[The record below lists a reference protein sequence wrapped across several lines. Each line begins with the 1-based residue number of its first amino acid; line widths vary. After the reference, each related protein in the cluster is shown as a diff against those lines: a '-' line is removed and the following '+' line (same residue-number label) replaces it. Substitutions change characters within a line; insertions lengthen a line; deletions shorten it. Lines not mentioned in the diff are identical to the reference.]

1 MIQLDLEDA
10 IAPQEKDRARADAPD
25 AIARIHDSGR
35 VGTVRV
41 NGPLRLLI
49 PDLESVVRPGLAGL
63 TIPKVHSSDYLKLID
78 ETLTELELEREIP
91 EGSVR
96 LIAQIET
103 AEGLM
108 HLEEIARST
117 PRLAA
122 LSVGP
127 EDLAAD
133 LGSAVDP
140 DVMYVPNMQ
149 ALIAARAAGVI
160 PLGYVGSITL
170 YDDPDTYRGWVRRAR
185 NMGFEGAFCIHPN
198 QVEILNEEFVPEAEE
213 VKRAAAVVAAFEEHV
228 AAGTGAFAFEGRM
241 VDAPV
246 INRARR
252 LLKRSNK
259 LA

>member
-1 MIQLDLEDA
+1 
-10 IAPQEKDRARADAPD
+10 
-25 AIARIHDSGR
+25 
-35 VGTVRV
+35 
-41 NGPLRLLI
+41 
-49 PDLESVVRPGLAGL
+49 L
-63 TIPKVHSSDYLKLID
+63 TIPKVRSGECLRLVD
-78 ETLTELELEREIP
+78 ETLTELEREREIP
-91 EGSVR
+91 AGSVR

-108 HLEEIARST
+108 HLDEIARST

-122 LSVGP
+122 MSVGP

-133 LGSAVDP
+133 LGSAVHP
-140 DVMYVPNMQ
+140 DVLYHPNMQ
-149 ALIAARAAGVI
+149 ALIAARAAGII

-170 YDDPDTYRGWVRRAR
+170 YDDPDTYRSWIRRAR
-185 NMGFEGAFCIHPN
+185 GMGFEGAFCIHPN
-198 QVEILNEEFVPEAEE
+198 QVEILNEEFVPDTEE
-213 VKRAAAVVAAFEEHV
+213 VERASAMVAAFEEHI

-252 LLKRSNK
+252 LLKRSNR